1 MMSDMRREQHAGP
14 LGVAIVD
21 NDVCALDMMGLLID
35 RIRPPMT
42 VLWKAVR
49 AQDALEHCLFD
60 ERLPD
65 VLVLDLALN
74 GISGVDVCRAIRA
87 KNGTIGI
94 IGVSSYP
101 LEPYRERMAEAG
113 AQALFN
119 KTQIRS
125 RTFEGALRR
134 AGSGVSVEGF
144 KDFMTAS
151 TAHERLAGTRQTAV
165 SLSRRELD
173 VLRLYA
179 QGMTTDEVC
188 IRLNIT
194 ANTALSHVN
203 HVAHKLGVRRRTEAI
218 RACQAM
224 HLLD

>member
-94 IGVSSYP
+94 IGVY
-101 LEPYRERMAEAG
+101 
-113 AQALFN
+113 LFN
-119 KTQIRS
+119 GLCT
-125 RTFEGALRR
+125 G
-134 AGSGVSVEGF
+134 
-144 KDFMTAS
+144 
-151 TAHERLAGTRQTAV
+151 
-165 SLSRRELD
+165 LSR
-173 VLRLYA
+173 
-179 QGMTTDEVC
+179 GC
-188 IRLNIT
+188 
-194 ANTALSHVN
+194 
-203 HVAHKLGVRRRTEAI
+203 
-218 RACQAM
+218 
-224 HLLD
+224 